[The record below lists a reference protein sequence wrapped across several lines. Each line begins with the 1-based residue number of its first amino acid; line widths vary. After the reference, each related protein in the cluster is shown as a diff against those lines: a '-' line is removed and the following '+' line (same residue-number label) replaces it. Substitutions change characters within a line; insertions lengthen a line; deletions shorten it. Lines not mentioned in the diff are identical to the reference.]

1 MGRAAPAPPARGST
15 LLVTVQEKRK
25 AKLSSDTPHPAGG
38 LSGAPKAV
46 RCSERARQKPGEV
59 GVTRKAPRPSL
70 CATGKETPLCAEGC
84 GWQRNC
90 RQGLDKTGT
99 DSKGV
104 AYSASSLMQDTSLLG
119 YPSPRNP
126 PHWPYPKGHPQPGAH
141 PLGWPRANDCFHGY
155 MPRRRSWPCKRGD
168 LEVSGHVAVPWWLAG
183 GGASSSGSREASG
196 RGKWAWI
203 LDGPAQHLQPPST
216 WAQSPMRGGG
226 QSLVTLLP

>member
-46 RCSERARQKPGEV
+46 RCSERARQKPGEA

-84 GWQRNC
+84 SWQRNC
-90 RQGLDKTGT
+90 RQGLDETGT

-104 AYSASSLMQDTSLLG
+104 PYSASSLMQDTSLLG

-126 PHWPYPKGHPQPGAH
+126 PHWPYPRDTLNQELTHWAGHGP
-141 PLGWPRANDCFHGY
+141 
-155 MPRRRSWPCKRGD
+155 MT
-168 LEVSGHVAVPWWLAG
+168 VSMATCHAG
-183 GGASSSGSREASG
+183 GA
-196 RGKWAWI
+196 
-203 LDGPAQHLQPPST
+203 GPANGGIWKSLGTWQCPGGWREEELAPQEAEKHLEGESGPGS
-216 WAQSPMRGGG
+216 
-226 QSLVTLLP
+226 